1 MIVADFRKI
10 KKGIIMAKKIL
21 FLLVALSNIG
31 VISLSVDIVVYLN
44 GKRMLEMTTSVQQLV
59 NLLNDDNK
67 LKC

>member
-1 MIVADFRKI
+1 
-10 KKGIIMAKKIL
+10 MAKKFL

-31 VISLSVDIVVYLN
+31 VISLSVGIVVYLN
-44 GKRMLEMTTSVQQLV
+44 GKRMLEMTTSDQQLV

>member
-1 MIVADFRKI
+1 MT
-10 KKGIIMAKKIL
+10 KKIL
-21 FLLVALSNIG
+21 FLLIALSKIG
-31 VISLSVDIVVYLN
+31 VISMSVCIVVFLN

>member
-1 MIVADFRKI
+1 
-10 KKGIIMAKKIL
+10 MAKKIL

-67 LKC
+67 LEC

>member
-1 MIVADFRKI
+1 
-10 KKGIIMAKKIL
+10 MAKKIL

-67 LKC
+67 LKCRV

>member
-1 MIVADFRKI
+1 
-10 KKGIIMAKKIL
+10 MAKKIL

-31 VISLSVDIVVYLN
+31 VINLSVGIVVYLN
-44 GKRMLEMTTSVQQLV
+44 GKRVLEMTTSVQQLV

>member
-1 MIVADFRKI
+1 
-10 KKGIIMAKKIL
+10 MAKKIL

-31 VISLSVDIVVYLN
+31 VISLSVDIVVKLN
-44 GKRMLEMTTSVQQLV
+44 IKKKMEMTTSVQQLV

>member
-1 MIVADFRKI
+1 
-10 KKGIIMAKKIL
+10 MAKKIL

-59 NLLNDDNK
+59 NTSVRDK
-67 LKC
+67 K

>member
-1 MIVADFRKI
+1 M

-21 FLLVALSNIG
+21 FLLVALSNLG
-31 VISLSVDIVVYLN
+31 VISLSVGIVVYLN

>member
-1 MIVADFRKI
+1 
-10 KKGIIMAKKIL
+10 MAKKIL

-67 LKC
+67 LKSVSYTHLTLPTRS

>member
-1 MIVADFRKI
+1 MKT
-10 KKGIIMAKKIL
+10 GIIMAKKIL

>member
-1 MIVADFRKI
+1 
-10 KKGIIMAKKIL
+10 MAKKIL

-67 LKC
+67 LNPHCSSL

>member
-1 MIVADFRKI
+1 M